1 MSQISPLF
9 LSSEKELFSWTY
21 LLKKTT
27 RRTKILISPVW
38 NKIFKIWEILY
49 ELIQLDVQCSKN
61 YFNFFLPQE
70 AGAFGNSRNGT
81 VKAMPKIEKI
91 CILYICR
98 EHLLCLQSNAIGS
111 FLQKYFVEQRI
122 KFSQFEGSIIPQDEI
137 KSIFH
142 HF

>member
-1 MSQISPLF
+1 
-9 LSSEKELFSWTY
+9 
-21 LLKKTT
+21 
-27 RRTKILISPVW
+27 
-38 NKIFKIWEILY
+38 
-49 ELIQLDVQCSKN
+49 
-61 YFNFFLPQE
+61 
-70 AGAFGNSRNGT
+70 
-81 VKAMPKIEKI
+81 MPKIEKI

-98 EHLLCLQSNAIGS
+98 EHLLSLQSNAIGS